1 MSVEAVSNDLTKFK
15 KAEVSKPDGQHS
27 SNVNNMPGKKTDAP
41 QENLKEDLAGGDQQ
55 SGRLDNAISDLA
67 QAHKYSQVM
76 TEKAIENAN
85 NRIRATRTNARF
97 EYNEDINR
105 ITITITDADDEVIK
119 EIPPEAT
126 QKILE
131 RIHTFSGMLMDE
143 EI

>member
-1 MSVEAVSNDLTKFK
+1 MSVEAVSNDLIEFK
-15 KAEVSKPDGQHS
+15 KAEASKLSGQHS
-27 SNVNNMPGKKTDAP
+27 SNVNPMSGKKLDAP
-41 QENLKEDLAGGDQQ
+41 QESPKENWGGADQQ
-55 SGRLDNAISDLA
+55 FARLDNANSDLA
-67 QAHKYSQVM
+67 QARKYSQVM
-76 TEKAIENAN
+76 TEKAVENAN
-85 NRIRATRTNARF
+85 NRIKATRTNARF